1 MGATPHVAGVAGLLW
16 LYFPQ
21 CKNYQIREAML
32 RTAKDINSDT
42 KPGCDND
49 FGHGMVQAMDAYLL
63 LESGFCDTDSGYAA
77 PVGGCNQLTCS
88 VDSECDDGDECTI
101 DICSSSQC
109 THSIDC
115 DACGATACDDG
126 DPCTVDTCSNTDGCS
141 HDFSC
146 AMCGE
151 PDKEKTVVKVT
162 TDTYY
167 SETSWKVVGT
177 DGSIAIS
184 KDSYP
189 STDSFEDNY
198 CLAEGSY
205 TFTIYDEWGDGI
217 CCTWGNGS
225 YEVLVNGDSVASAG
239 EFTDEESK
247 EFEVTASPTTS
258 APVTAPTTTA
268 PVTAPTTT
276 APVTGGSTP
285 WPTESP
291 PTPYPTEVPPTPHP
305 VHPPPTPYPFSAP
318 VSAPTPH
325 PTGRAPTPWPTH
337 TPPTP
342 WPTHTPPT
350 PYPTGTPPTME
361 A

>member
-1 MGATPHVAGVAGLLW
+1 MG
-16 LYFPQ
+16 
-21 CKNYQIREAML
+21 
-32 RTAKDINSDT
+32 
-42 KPGCDND
+42 
-49 FGHGMVQAMDAYLL
+49 
-63 LESGFCDTDSGYAA
+63 
-77 PVGGCNQLTCS
+77 
-88 VDSECDDGDECTI
+88 ECTI

-115 DACGATACDDG
+115 DACGATACDDS
-126 DPCTVDTCSNTDGCS
+126 DPCTIDTCSNTDGCS

-146 AMCGE
+146 AMCGQPE
-151 PDKEKTVVKVT
+151 KEKTVVKVT

-167 SETSWKVVGT
+167 SETSRRVLGR
-177 DGSIAIS
+177 DGSIVIS

-189 STDSFEDNY
+189 STNSFEDNY

-205 TFTIYDEWGDGI
+205 TFTIYDSWGDGI
-217 CCTWGNGS
+217 CCSWGSGS
-225 YEVLVNGDSVASAG
+225 YEVLVNGDSVASGG

-247 EFEVTASPTTS
+247 EFEVTASPTT
-258 APVTAPTTTA
+258 PVTAPTTTA
-268 PVTAPTTT
+268 PVTAPTS
-276 APVTGGSTP
+276 PSPPTGGSTP
-285 WPTESP
+285 YPTESPPTPYPTESP

-342 WPTHTPPT
+342 H
-350 PYPTGTPPTME
+350 PTGTPPTME

>member
-1 MGATPHVAGVAGLLW
+1 MG
-16 LYFPQ
+16 
-21 CKNYQIREAML
+21 
-32 RTAKDINSDT
+32 
-42 KPGCDND
+42 
-49 FGHGMVQAMDAYLL
+49 DAYLL
-63 LESGFCDTDSGYAA
+63 LESGFCDTDSGCAA

-217 CCTWGNGS
+217 CCSWGNGS
-225 YEVLVNGDSVASAG
+225 YEVLVNGDSVASGG

-247 EFEVTASPTTS
+247 EFEVTASPTTA
-258 APVTAPTTTA
+258 APVTAPTS
-268 PVTAPTTT
+268 PSP
-276 APVTGGSTP
+276 PTGGSTP
-285 WPTESP
+285 WPTGKAPTPYPTESP

-342 WPTHTPPT
+342 
-350 PYPTGTPPTME
+350 YPTGTPPTME